1 MEAIRFIDGFEEGLI
16 GAKVGDKVTLN
27 LTFPESY
34 KNTEPGRTGG
44 CVFNVTIN
52 KIVEKQDITCDNM
65 TDEYVAYVNAK
76 ASLGYDTVD
85 EMKADAR
92 NYMESSKESSRNLC
106 NPFCSNGQVRRGMY
120 RKGNS
125 GWTSGCPYGRGN
137 GTV

>member
-1 MEAIRFIDGFEEGLI
+1 MTGFEEGLI

-34 KNTEPGRTGG
+34 KNTDLAGQAV
-44 CVFNVTIN
+44 VFNVTIN
-52 KIVEKQDITCDNM
+52 KIVEKQDITYDNM

-92 NYMESSKESSRNLC
+92 NYLKSSKESSKKSAIRSAVMDKLGEVC
-106 NPFCSNGQVRRGMY
+106 
-120 RKGNS
+120 
-125 GWTSGCPYGRGN
+125 
-137 GTV
+137 TVKEIPDGLLDARMKR